1 MKKPTQLKTAEFST
15 LVYHHYAQ
23 AGETL
28 EDVTAPSYW
37 QHVASQLK
45 PGHEIKVGAID
56 HSFYAHLCV
65 KSVGKQEANVA
76 VLLHSD
82 LTKTDG
88 EIPSEELD
96 VFVKFINPAPR
107 YGVFRKSDNEKLEH
121 GFHEKEDAWKW
132 AGERQKEL
140 VA

>member
-45 PGHEIKVGAID
+45 PGHEIKVVAID
-56 HSFYAHLCV
+56 HSFYAHLFV

-82 LTKTDG
+82 LTKVKG
-88 EIPSEELD
+88 ETPSEELD
-96 VFVKFINPAPR
+96 VFVKWINPAHK
-107 YGVFRKSDNEKLEH
+107 YGVFRKSDNEQLEH
-121 GFHEKEDAWKW
+121 GFDDKEAAFTW
-132 AGERQKEL
+132 AAHREEEL
-140 VA
+140 TQ